1 MSTYI
6 PMSLN
11 NMVKMS
17 ENKEL
22 LTQVEMV
29 NKFLTCISSLIYHG
43 LGSNY
48 PGLNALFCL
57 RLRMHGVDLQVG
69 LVDDTETYLKTLV
82 SLVGDEKLAH
92 QLLRSILPKKKAF
105 EEAIKVLL
113 SSQSKVELEMSLLNI
128 MRKYERD
135 IRSVCRELR

>member
-1 MSTYI
+1 M
-6 PMSLN
+6 
-11 NMVKMS
+11 
-17 ENKEL
+17 
-22 LTQVEMV
+22 
-29 NKFLTCISSLIYHG
+29 
-43 LGSNY
+43 
-48 PGLNALFCL
+48 